1 MKLPLSLPRPSNR
14 LLRLWGAAWLV
25 ICLLLSQTL
34 GQLHAV
40 QHGGPA
46 RAGHAVAAVH
56 NHAPFE
62 LDGAYIAHGADR
74 AHDAHDAHH
83 GDDVRERF
91 FPLHSSNSD
100 CRLYDQA
107 SMSDAL
113 TTPAAAVM
121 PAHVPSFLVAIF
133 QGEAIARWA
142 ALFDARGPPLTV

>member
-1 MKLPLSLPRPSNR
+1 MKLPVSLPRLSNR
-14 LLRLWGAAWLV
+14 LLRLWGAASLV

-62 LDGAYIAHGADR
+62 LDGAHAAHGADR
-74 AHDAHDAHH
+74 EHDAHH
-83 GDDVRERF
+83 DEDVEERF
-91 FPLHSSNSD
+91 FPLHSSNAD

-107 SMSDAL
+107 SMSDGLPGAV
-113 TTPAAAVM
+113 AAVM
-121 PAHVPSFLVAIF
+121 PTQVPSFLVAIF

>member
-25 ICLLLSQTL
+25 LCLLLSPTL

-46 RAGHAVAAVH
+46 RVAHAVAAVH
-56 NHAPFE
+56 NHAPLE
-62 LDGAYIAHGADR
+62 LDGAHVAHGGEGS
-74 AHDAHDAHH
+74 HDAHD
-83 GDDVRERF
+83 GDDVEEGF
-91 FPLHSSNSD
+91 FPLHSSNAD

-107 SMSDAL
+107 SLSEAL
-113 TTPAAAVM
+113 LGAVVVVM
-121 PAHVPSFLVAIF
+121 PTQVPSFLVAIF

>member
-1 MKLPLSLPRPSNR
+1 MKLPLSLPRLSNR
-14 LLRLWGAAWLV
+14 LLRLWGATWLV
-25 ICLLLSQTL
+25 LCLLLSQTL

-56 NHAPFE
+56 SHSPFE
-62 LDGAYIAHGADR
+62 LDGAHV
-74 AHDAHDAHH
+74 AHDAHDAHD
-83 GDDVRERF
+83 GDDVEERF
-91 FPLHSSNSD
+91 FPLHSSNAD

-107 SMSDAL
+107 SMSDGLPGAV
-113 TTPAAAVM
+113 AAVM
-121 PAHVPSFLVAIF
+121 PSQVPSFLVAIF

>member
-1 MKLPLSLPRPSNR
+1 MKLPLSLPRLSNR
-14 LLRLWGAAWLV
+14 LLRLWGATWLV
-25 ICLLLSQTL
+25 LCLLLSQTL

-56 NHAPFE
+56 KHAPFE
-62 LDGAYIAHGADR
+62 LDGAYVAHGADR
-74 AHDAHDAHH
+74 AHEAHD
-83 GDDVRERF
+83 GDEVEERF
-91 FPLHSSNSD
+91 FPLHSSNAD

-107 SMSDAL
+107 SMSDGLPGAV
-113 TTPAAAVM
+113 AAVM
-121 PAHVPSFLVAIF
+121 PPQVPPFLVAIF